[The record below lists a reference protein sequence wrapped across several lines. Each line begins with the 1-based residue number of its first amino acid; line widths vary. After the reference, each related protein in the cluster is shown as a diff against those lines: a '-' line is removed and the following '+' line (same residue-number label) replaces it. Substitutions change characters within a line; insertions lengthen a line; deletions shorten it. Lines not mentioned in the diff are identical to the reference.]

1 MKKILLIPFL
11 LFAALSMTACG
22 SGSDEPFTPEQP
34 EQPENPGAP
43 VMIPTIIPT
52 RLLPAGT
59 AATLFFMLPAR
70 TIPNVWRN

>member
-34 EQPENPGAP
+34 EQPENPGAGDDSNDNP
-43 VMIPTIIPT
+43 DT
-52 RLLPAGT
+52 PAPGGNSRYLVLY
-59 AATLFFMLPAR
+59 ASRR